1 MALLISLPDICL
13 TSCFH
18 QTAQYCTCVWYA
30 ALILFTYFRFDLLS
44 SENKRVQCSA
54 LLTYFIQLLSE
65 MLINT
70 PVMIPI
76 IYSIIYLIIAD
87 HATAWPVKYTVFHC
101 APLFRSM
108 VRSRTSFTVSTVKP
122 SQIKSILIW
131 CDRSTSKT
139 RKNNQHMV
147 TGRVAIWQGGD
158 CVECGSVSTRI
169 CSELWR
175 YLSSFAASSS
185 IQHHQPTSPSR
196 FIFIFTAD
204 STAAEPRVVSVCTTG
219 PRSVATS

>member
-13 TSCFH
+13 ISCFH
-18 QTAQYCTCVWYA
+18 QTAKYCTCVWYA
-30 ALILFTYFRFDLLS
+30 ALILFTYFRFDL
-44 SENKRVQCSA
+44 NKRVQCSA
-54 LLTYFIQLLSE
+54 LLTYFIQLIIIGDVNKYTSYDTYNLQY
-65 MLINT
+65 NT
-70 PVMIPI
+70 L
-76 IYSIIYLIIAD
+76 IYLIIAD

-147 TGRVAIWQGGD
+147 TGRVAIWQGGN
-158 CVECGSVSTRI
+158 CVECGSVSTRF

-185 IQHHQPTSPSR
+185 IQHHQPTYPSR
-196 FIFIFTAD
+196 FIFIFASDNTA
-204 STAAEPRVVSVCTTG
+204 TEPHVVSVCTTG